1 MKPIS
6 WLISAIICAGFLFAS
21 CRQSEPT
28 IRTGGPEVI
37 EFRVLPFELS
47 DVKLL
52 DGPFLRAT
60 ELNVQSLLNYEPDR
74 FLARFREDVG
84 LEPRAEQYYG
94 WEAQSVAGFS
104 LGHYLSACALMY
116 QTTGDEEFLRR
127 VNYIVD
133 ELAICQEAD
142 GDGYIGAFSRGRIDD
157 QDIGLV
163 QTGLDSLVRGK
174 WVFENEIAEGI
185 IVAAPFS
192 LNGIWVPYYTQHK
205 VLAGLR
211 DAYLLCGNEKA
222 LEVKTAFAN
231 WLYGVLAHLPHETIQ
246 EMLLCEYGGINET
259 FADLY
264 GFTGDPRHLELSRI
278 FHDDV
283 VMDPLVQGVDRLQ
296 GYHAN
301 TQIPKVTGLARR
313 YELTGNEMDRTA
325 AEFFWRTV
333 IDNHTY
339 VTGGNCN
346 EEYFGEPGKLRD
358 RLGPNTTETCNVYNM
373 LRLTNHLFQWEADA
387 GLADY
392 YERALL
398 NHIHASQHPQDGR
411 VIYNLNI
418 DMGGQKHFQDPHGF
432 TCCVGSGME
441 SHSKYG
447 GTIYYHNDTEL
458 FVTQFIASE
467 LTWRDKE
474 IVFRQLTAYPE
485 EEGTRFEVQ
494 TGRPVSFT
502 LQIRYPHWAVSGF
515 EIVINGRPH
524 HFSAGP
530 GSFVPVKRTWNDGDV
545 VEVRMPFPVRLESMP
560 DDQNRIAIFNGPV
573 LLAGDLGPQNDPSVT
588 DPFYVPVIKTSDR
601 NPASWV
607 RAAATPNRFRIEA
620 GYPRNVE
627 LQPFYSIY
635 DRRYTVFWD
644 MMTETQLDA
653 KREALQQQEEMQKR
667 LDQLSA
673 FRIIPGSRDTE
684 RQDRLQGQAT
694 SVRRYKERF
703 CREAERG
710 GWFSYRMDIPAGK
723 PASLVLEFWGGFEGS
738 RTFDILV
745 DDHKLETM
753 NISGMKDGHFF
764 KVHYPIPSEITQGR
778 DQVEV
783 KFSPH
788 DFNRAGPVFGLW
800 TIETALLGQIDLL

>member
-1 MKPIS
+1 
-6 WLISAIICAGFLFAS
+6 
-21 CRQSEPT
+21 
-28 IRTGGPEVI
+28 
-37 EFRVLPFELS
+37 
-47 DVKLL
+47 
-52 DGPFLRAT
+52 
-60 ELNVQSLLNYEPDR
+60 
-74 FLARFREDVG
+74 
-84 LEPRAEQYYG
+84 
-94 WEAQSVAGFS
+94 
-104 LGHYLSACALMY
+104 
-116 QTTGDEEFLRR
+116 
-127 VNYIVD
+127 
-133 ELAICQEAD
+133 
-142 GDGYIGAFSRGRIDD
+142 
-157 QDIGLV
+157 
-163 QTGLDSLVRGK
+163 
-174 WVFENEIAEGI
+174 
-185 IVAAPFS
+185 
-192 LNGIWVPYYTQHK
+192 
-205 VLAGLR
+205 
-211 DAYLLCGNEKA
+211 
-222 LEVKTAFAN
+222 
-231 WLYGVLAHLPHETIQ
+231 
-246 EMLLCEYGGINET
+246 
-259 FADLY
+259 
-264 GFTGDPRHLELSRI
+264 
-278 FHDDV
+278 
-283 VMDPLVQGVDRLQ
+283 
-296 GYHAN
+296 
-301 TQIPKVTGLARR
+301 
-313 YELTGNEMDRTA
+313 
-325 AEFFWRTV
+325 
-333 IDNHTY
+333 
-339 VTGGNCN
+339 
-346 EEYFGEPGKLRD
+346 
-358 RLGPNTTETCNVYNM
+358 M

-432 TCCVGSGME
+432 TCCVGTGME

>member
-1 MKPIS
+1 MNANFRFLAPIA
-6 WLISAIICAGFLFAS
+6 LATCLFAS
-21 CRQSEPT
+21 CQSGEPS
-28 IRTGGPEVI
+28 IRTGGPEVVD
-37 EFRVLPFELS
+37 FRALPFELS

-60 ELNVQSLLNYEPDR
+60 ELNVNSLLNYEPDR

-84 LEPRAEQYYG
+84 LQPRAEQYHG
-94 WEAQSVAGFS
+94 WEAQSLAGHS
-104 LGHYLSACALMY
+104 LGHYLSACALMF

-133 ELAICQEAD
+133 ELALCQEAD

-157 QDIGLV
+157 QDIGML
-163 QTGLDSLVRGK
+163 QTGEDATVRGK
-174 WVFENEIAEGI
+174 WVFENEISEGV

-192 LNGIWVPYYTQHK
+192 LNGIWAPYYTQHK

-283 VMDPLVQGVDRLQ
+283 VMDPLVEGLDQLQ

-301 TQIPKVTGLARR
+301 TQIPKISGLARR
-313 YELTGNEMDRTA
+313 YELTGNEEDRSA

-333 IDNHTY
+333 VDNHTY
-339 VTGGNCN
+339 VTGGNCH
-346 EEYFGEPGKLRD
+346 EEYFGEPGQLRD

-387 GLADY
+387 ELADY

-398 NHIHASQHPQDGR
+398 NHIHASQHPEDGR

-418 DMGGQKHFQDPHGF
+418 DMGGQKQFQNPHGF

-447 GTIYYHNDTEL
+447 GSIYFHNDNEL

-467 LTWRDKE
+467 LNWKDRD
-474 IVFRQLTAYPE
+474 IIFRQLTAYPE
-485 EEGTRFEVQ
+485 EEGTRFEIQ
-494 TGRPVSFT
+494 TLDPKAFT
-502 LQIRYPHWAVSGF
+502 LQIRYPHWAENGF
-515 EIVINGRPH
+515 EIIINGSVH
-524 HFSAGP
+524 AFTESP
-530 GSFVPVKRTWNDGDV
+530 GHFVPVKRTWNDGDV
-545 VEVRMPFPVRLESMP
+545 VEVRMPFQVRLETMP
-560 DDQNRIAIFNGPV
+560 DDRDRVAIFNGPV
-573 LLAGDLGPQNDPSVT
+573 LLAGDLGPQNDPAVT
-588 DPFYVPVIKTSDR
+588 EPFYVPVIQSEDRHPSD
-601 NPASWV
+601 WV
-607 RAAATPNRFRIEA
+607 ESLAGPGRFRLQA
-620 GYPRNVE
+620 GYPRNVD

-644 MMTETQLDA
+644 LMTQSQLDEKKA
-653 KREALQQQEEMQKR
+653 ALQQQEEMQKR
-667 LDQLSA
+667 LDLMATDQVM
-673 FRIIPGSRDTE
+673 PGARETE
-684 RQDRLQGQAT
+684 IQDRVQGQGT
-694 SVRRYKERF
+694 SIRRYKERF

-710 GWFSYRMDIPAGK
+710 GWFSYR
-723 PASLVLEFWGGFEGS
+723 
-738 RTFDILV
+738 
-745 DDHKLETM
+745 
-753 NISGMKDGHFF
+753 
-764 KVHYPIPSEITQGR
+764 
-778 DQVEV
+778 
-783 KFSPH
+783 
-788 DFNRAGPVFGLW
+788 
-800 TIETALLGQIDLL
+800 